1 MKDGRSSDTAKKI
14 REEVGVDLFARN
26 LLLIVFLI
34 ITGGFL
40 ATTHGM
46 VGGVDLTFV
55 ILAVMAAGV
64 IAYLGSI
71 ARATLRGNL
80 VGPLSES
87 VYYLAPATV
96 MAVLFLFG
104 PSTFPAVLSQ
114 LAGPGVALGAMLS
127 AQNVLRFT
135 KGPVWLVLRAGVLL
149 LGAYFIDVL
158 FAGTGDQELGQAV
171 LTGGALA
178 ASISM
183 ISLFREHSNPRLRSV
198 GMAFAR
204 PWGFIIS
211 SLLIITITTYLLYF
225 RPIAVAA
232 DPTLTIMV
240 EWVVMASAVLMVAIL
255 VWRSMRADV
264 VQEEPLDHAL
274 NELQVQGERA
284 KVVEAVSAFVTGGF
298 KEELLVVLVET
309 LRDNGIDERDIA
321 ASLAELVRYHEPPV
335 PLSWAWTYGDL
346 MDVRRRKRSQVVKA
360 TLEKAAE
367 ATSRSPLGPSE
378 KAMGG

>member
-1 MKDGRSSDTAKKI
+1 MKDERSSDTAKKI

-40 ATTHGM
+40 AITRGM
-46 VGGVDLTFV
+46 VGGVDLSFV
-55 ILAVMAAGV
+55 ILAIMAAGV
-64 IAYLGSI
+64 IAYLGSM

-80 VGPLSES
+80 VGPLAES

-104 PSTFPAVLSQ
+104 PSTFPAILSQ
-114 LAGPGVALGAMLS
+114 LAWPGVALGAMLS

-135 KGPVWLVLRAGVLL
+135 KGPAWLVLRAGALL
-149 LGAYFIDVL
+149 VAAYFLSVL

-183 ISLFREHSNPRLRSV
+183 LSLFRDHSDLRLRSV

-211 SLLIITITTYLLYF
+211 SLLITAITTYLLYF

-232 DPTLTIMV
+232 DPTLTIMA
-240 EWVVMASAVLMVAIL
+240 EWVIIASAVLMVAIL
-255 VWRSMRADV
+255 VWRSMRGEV
-264 VQEEPLDHAL
+264 VQEEPIDHAL
-274 NELQVQGERA
+274 NNLRVQGERA
-284 KVVEAVSAFVTGGF
+284 RVVEAVSAFVMGGS

-321 ASLAELVRYHEPPV
+321 ASLVELVRYYEPPV
-335 PLSWAWTYGDL
+335 TLSWAWTYGDL
-346 MDVRRRKRSQVVKA
+346 MDVRRRKRSQVVRA
-360 TLEKAAE
+360 TLEKVVG
-367 ATSRSPLGPSE
+367 ATSGSPLGPSG